1 MEKEEFSSKK
11 TSLVSSAGPFSV
23 NLGNAINAFSSSPS
37 SRQLVAAGRELLK
50 VVSAD
55 SFDEVAN
62 LRVGKV
68 NLNYSSND
76 VKWNPFEQH
85 KHWIASAATNGAVVL
100 WNLDSKGKKLGT
112 HLFRSYTLESSRR
125 KFFLRSFF
133 CLRYDWE
140 CHN

>member
-1 MEKEEFSSKK
+1 MEKEDSSKK
-11 TSLVSSAGPFSV
+11 SLATGPFAV
-23 NLGNAINAFSSSPS
+23 NLGSAINAFSASPS
-37 SRQLVAAGRELLK
+37 ARQLVAAGRELLK

-55 SFDEVAN
+55 AFDEIFN

-112 HLFRSYTLESSRR
+112 LIFGSYSYNHTWHHYLYEI
-125 KFFLRSFF
+125 F
-133 CLRYDWE
+133 
-140 CHN
+140 

>member
-1 MEKEEFSSKK
+1 MEKDDLAKK
-11 TSLVSSAGPFSV
+11 SASTVPFAV
-23 NLGNAINAFSSSPS
+23 NLGSAINAFSASPS

-50 VVSAD
+50 VVTAD
-55 SFDEVAN
+55 SFEEIVN

-112 HLFRSYTLESSRR
+112 H
-125 KFFLRSFF
+125 
-133 CLRYDWE
+133 
-140 CHN
+140 